1 MLLKKTK
8 SPSLTWQKSPSTTF
22 LRQAQVFSF
31 FSKFLLLL
39 WWDNFC
45 GNKSSA
51 FRRRRAKWL
60 VKKLLVLGPTF
71 IKIGQALSTRPD
83 LIPLEYVQELGELQ
97 DRVPPG
103 DSAIAL
109 AIIEAE
115 LGQPIESLFL
125 EFNPTAL
132 ASASLGQVH
141 LALLPTGE
149 EVVVKVQ
156 RPGLEKM
163 FDLDFL
169 VLRRLVKFGNRF
181 LPWTRKYELEA
192 IYVEFFDLLYKE
204 IDYIIEGKNADRFR
218 QNFKGYSKV
227 KVPRIYWEYTTKKV
241 LTLEYL
247 PGIKV
252 NDKETIQAS
261 GLNPNRIISLGICCY
276 LKQLLEDGFFQSDPH
291 PGNMAVSPEG
301 SLIFYD
307 FGTMAEIKSLNKD
320 QMVKTFF
327 AVLKKDSDQVIEGL
341 MVMGLITP
349 VGDMTPVKR
358 LINFLLE
365 KFRDKP
371 VDINAFD
378 EISSELYVMFEQ
390 QPFRLPAQ
398 MTFVLKSL
406 TTLDGIARALNPDY
420 NLLAASQPFVR
431 NLVISQNKGNLLG
444 TLARQAQAFLKSQV
458 NKPTPTQI
466 LLNRFESRLETGE
479 LQLRVRNL
487 ESDRQLKKIFLAIKT
502 LIYACL
508 TGFSILSSAVV
519 LSSAYSTWAV
529 ACFAL
534 SGLCFLF
541 LVRSWLALTF
551 QEKLDK

>member
-1 MLLKKTK
+1 MLSKKTK
-8 SPSLTWQKSPSTTF
+8 SPSLTWQKTPSSTF

-31 FSKFLLLL
+31 ISKFLFLL
-39 WWDNFC
+39 WWDKFS
-45 GNKSSA
+45 GNNSSA
-51 FRRRRAKWL
+51 FRRLRAQWL

-83 LIPLEYVQELGELQ
+83 LIPLEYVQALGELQ
-97 DRVPPG
+97 DRVPPF
-103 DSAIAL
+103 DSTIAL
-109 AIIEAE
+109 ALIEAE
-115 LGQPIESLFL
+115 LGQPIESLFR
-125 EFNPTAL
+125 EFNPDAL

-156 RPGLEKM
+156 RPGLQKL

-169 VLRRLVKFGNRF
+169 VLRRLVKFSDRF

-204 IDYIIEGKNADRFR
+204 IDYLIEGKNAERFR
-218 QNFKGYSKV
+218 QNFKGYAKV
-227 KVPRIYWEYTTKKV
+227 KVPRIYWKYTTKKV

-291 PGNMAVSPEG
+291 PGNMAVTPQG
-301 SLIFYD
+301 ALIFYD
-307 FGTMAEIKSLNKD
+307 FGTMAELKSMNKD

-371 VDINAFD
+371 VDINAFE

-406 TTLDGIARALNPDY
+406 TTLDGIARALNPEY

-444 TLARQAQAFLKSQV
+444 SLARQAQDFLKTQI

-466 LLNRFESRLETGE
+466 LFHRLESRIETGE
-479 LQLRVRNL
+479 LQFRVRNL
-487 ESDRQLKKIFLAIKT
+487 ESDRHLKKIFLALKT

-508 TGFSILSSAVV
+508 TGFTLLSSAVL
-519 LSSAYSTWAV
+519 LSSPYSTWA
-529 ACFAL
+529 FATFSL

-541 LVRSWLALTF
+541 FLRSWLTLTF
-551 QEKLDK
+551 QEKIDK